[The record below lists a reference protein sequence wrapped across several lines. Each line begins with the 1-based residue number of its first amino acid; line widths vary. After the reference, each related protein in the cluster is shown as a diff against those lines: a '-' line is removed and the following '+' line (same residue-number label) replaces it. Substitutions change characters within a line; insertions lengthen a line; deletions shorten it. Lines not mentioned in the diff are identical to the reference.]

1 MELLLSSAFDQISSY
16 DPASVRRGLRHI
28 EGLLAHLCRPYTSA
42 STSPLPS
49 KSDRPSPGGIDTR
62 VADDPAYR
70 EFLRLQ
76 EGFEW
81 NLALRLVACLERLL
95 GQESNDLTTLLI
107 LSTLDLL
114 QGVLLVHPP
123 SRRVFAREVN
133 MTILLDLLEP
143 QSSPAAIQGAT
154 VNTLVCALVEEWPNV
169 RVCSFRPLERKYTN
183 SLKTFEALDGL
194 ESICTLFKRKDTDK
208 EVKLRILEF
217 LFFYLIPEPQATQSS
232 SSSTSH
238 HHAKTKNA
246 SPSEDGWSGSSNA
259 SGYGHVV
266 RTTQEK
272 QRMLGK
278 YLSNVES
285 LVNELRQSQP
295 FGNLMI

>member
-1 MELLLSSAFDQISSY
+1 MEFLLSSAFDQISSY

-169 RVCSFRPLERKYTN
+169 R
-183 SLKTFEALDGL
+183 TFEALDGL

-232 SSSTSH
+232 SSSTSN

>member
-1 MELLLSSAFDQISSY
+1 MEFLLSSAFDQISSY
-16 DPASVRRGLRHI
+16 DPAAVRRGLRHI

-169 RVCSFRPLERKYTN
+169 R
-183 SLKTFEALDGL
+183 TFEALDGL

-232 SSSTSH
+232 SSRMSH
-238 HHAKTKNA
+238 HHAKTKHA
-246 SPSEDGWSGSSNA
+246 SPGDGGWSGSSNA
-259 SGYGHVV
+259 SGNEHVV

-272 QRMLGK
+272 QHMLGK

>member
-1 MELLLSSAFDQISSY
+1 MEFLLSSAFDQISSY

-62 VADDPAYR
+62 VTDDPAYR

-81 NLALRLVACLERLL
+81 NLALRLIACLERLL

-114 QGVLLVHPP
+114 QGVLLVHPA

-143 QSSPAAIQGAT
+143 QSSPAVIQGAT
-154 VNTLVCALVEEWPNV
+154 VNTIVCALVEEWPTV
-169 RVCSFRPLERKYTN
+169 R
-183 SLKTFEALDGL
+183 TFEALDGL

-217 LFFYLIPEPQATQSS
+217 LFFYLIPEPQGTQFSS
-232 SSSTSH
+232 SLTSH
-238 HHAKTKNA
+238 HHAKDKRA

-259 SGYGHVV
+259 SGYGLVV

-285 LVNELRQSQP
+285 LMNELRQSQP

>member
-1 MELLLSSAFDQISSY
+1 MEFLLSSAFDQISSY

-62 VADDPAYR
+62 VTDDPAYR

-81 NLALRLVACLERLL
+81 NRAVALRLVACLERLL

-169 RVCSFRPLERKYTN
+169 R
-183 SLKTFEALDGL
+183 TFEALDGL
-194 ESICTLFKRKDTDK
+194 ESICALFKRKDTDK

-232 SSSTSH
+232 SSSMSH
-238 HHAKTKNA
+238 HHPNTKHA
-246 SPSEDGWSGSSNA
+246 SPGDGGWSRSSNI
-259 SGYGHVV
+259 SGDGYGV